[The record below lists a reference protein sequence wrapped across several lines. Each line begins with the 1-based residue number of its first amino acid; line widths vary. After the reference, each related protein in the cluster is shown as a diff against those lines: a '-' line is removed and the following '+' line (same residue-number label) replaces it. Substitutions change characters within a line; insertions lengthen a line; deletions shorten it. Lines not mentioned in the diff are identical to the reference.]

1 MKKSLI
7 ALAVLGAIAGAAQAQ
22 TSVTIYGIVDT
33 GITYAN
39 KVSTANAGPNGT
51 SSANGS
57 KFAVNSGVIQGSRL
71 GFKGVEDLGGGLKA
85 LFQLEAGFSNDTGGL
100 QSDKSSNGSQTLFR
114 RKSVVGLGGNFGS
127 VLLGRQTDILDDV
140 SQWTS
145 VQDFGGVTG
154 SVGHNLD
161 RLEGTRTNNS
171 IRYNTPDLSGFT
183 GSLIYGFGETAGQT
197 SSGQSFGLGGQY
209 ANGPLGLYAAYYQSK
224 LGTGTLGS
232 SSDVSLTN
240 GTQFKGN
247 AGDTALKVFS
257 LGASYQAGP
266 ARLYGNWS
274 RVKQPLATAWSG
286 NVVTSPLS
294 SSSGAPNFYSV
305 GSINNSKADIFE
317 LGVNY
322 AVTAPLHLLG
332 SVQYNKLTFVPDGT
346 GLSNNGKLIQ
356 YNLGTDYFLSK
367 RTDLYAFASFLQA
380 KNAVNPGVEGDGT
393 GAANNQ
399 TAVTVGIRHKF

>member
-22 TSVTIYGIVDT
+22 SSVTIYGIVDT
-33 GITYAN
+33 GIVYTS
-39 KVSTANAGPNGT
+39 KVSTATNPATGL
-51 SSANGS
+51 SSNNGS
-57 KFAVNSGVIQGSRL
+57 KFSVNSGVIQGSRL

-85 LFQLEAGFSNDTGGL
+85 LFQLEAGFSNDTGAL
-100 QSDKSSNGSQTLFR
+100 QSDKGSSTLFR

-183 GSLIYGFGETAGQT
+183 GSLIYGFGEAAGQT
-197 SSGQSFGLGGQY
+197 SNGQSFGLGGQY
-209 ANGPLGLYAAYYQSK
+209 ANGPLGLFAAYYQSK
-224 LGTGTLGS
+224 LGTTPA
-232 SSDVSLTN
+232 DVSLTN
-240 GTQFKGN
+240 NAPVAAFSGK
-247 AGDTALKVFS
+247 AGDTALKTFS

-274 RVKQPLATAWSG
+274 RVKQPLAT
-286 NVVTSPLS
+286 S
-294 SSSGAPNFYSV
+294 STLAATGIIQPGSFSV
-305 GSINNSKADIFE
+305 GSFNNSKADIFE

-322 AVTAPLHLLG
+322 AVTAPLHLLA
-332 SVQYNKLTFVPDGT
+332 SVQYNKLTFADAG
-346 GLSNNGKLIQ
+346 SNKGKLTQ
-356 YNLGTDYFLSK
+356 VNLGTDYFLSK
-367 RTDLYAFASFLQA
+367 RTDLYAFASFLRA
-380 KNAVNPGVEGDGT
+380 KDAVNPGVFGDST
-393 GAANNQ
+393 GSDNNQ
-399 TAVTVGIRHKF
+399 TAVAVGIRHKF

>member
-22 TSVTIYGIVDT
+22 SSVTIYGIVDT
-33 GITYAN
+33 GIVYTS
-39 KVSTANAGPNGT
+39 KVSTATGANGL
-51 SSANGS
+51 SSNNGS
-57 KFAVNSGVIQGSRL
+57 KFSVNSGIIQGSRL

-85 LFQLEAGFSNDTGGL
+85 LFQLEAGFANDTGAL
-100 QSDKSSNGSQTLFR
+100 QGDKGSTTLFR

-154 SVGHNLD
+154 AVGHNLD

-171 IRYNTPDLSGFT
+171 IRYNTPDVSGFT
-183 GSLIYGFGETAGQT
+183 ASAIYGFGETAGQT

-209 ANGPLGLYAAYYQSK
+209 ANGPLGLFAAYYQSK
-224 LGTGTLGS
+224 LGTTP
-232 SSDVSLTN
+232 SDVSLTN
-240 GTQFKGN
+240 SAPVFAGAH
-247 AGDTALKVFS
+247 AGDTALKTFS

-274 RVKQPLATAWSG
+274 RVKQPLAYSSTANTTG
-286 NVVTSPLS
+286 VIQP
-294 SSSGAPNFYSV
+294 
-305 GSINNSKADIFE
+305 GSFTIGSFNNQKADIFE

-322 AVTAPLHLLG
+322 AVTAPLHLLA
-332 SVQYNKLTFVPDGT
+332 SVQYSKLTFADVGSDK
-346 GLSNNGKLIQ
+346 GKLTQI
-356 YNLGTDYFLSK
+356 NLGTDYFLSK
-367 RTDLYAFASFLQA
+367 RTDLYAFVSNLRA
-380 KNAVNPGVEGDGT
+380 KDAVNPGVLGDST
-393 GAANNQ
+393 GSDNNQ
-399 TAVTVGIRHKF
+399 TAVAVGIRHKF

>member
-33 GITYAN
+33 GIVYAN
-39 KVSTANAGPNGT
+39 KVSTANGGPNGT

-57 KFAVNSGVIQGSRL
+57 KFSVNSGIIQGSRL

-85 LFQLEAGFSNDTGGL
+85 LFQLEAGFANDTGAL
-100 QSDKSSNGSQTLFR
+100 QGDKGSTNLFR

-209 ANGPLGLYAAYYQSK
+209 ANGPLGVYAAYYQSK
-224 LGTGTLGS
+224 LGNTPA
-232 SSDVSLTN
+232 DVSLNN
-240 GTQFKGN
+240 GTQFAGN
-247 AGDTALKVFS
+247 AGDTALKTFS

-274 RVKQPLATAWSG
+274 RVKQPLATAWNG
-286 NVVTSPLS
+286 TTALTSA
-294 SSSGAPNFYSV
+294 SGAPNFYSV
-305 GSINNSKADIFE
+305 GSVNNSKSDIFE

-346 GLSNNGKLIQ
+346 GLNSNGKLIQ

-367 RTDLYAFASFLQA
+367 RTDLYAFASYLQA
-380 KNAVNPGVEGDGT
+380 KNAANPGVYGDGT
-393 GAANNQ
+393 GGTANQ
-399 TAVTVGIRHKF
+399 TAVAVGIRHKF

>member
-22 TSVTIYGIVDT
+22 SSVTIYGIVDT
-33 GITYAN
+33 GLTYQN
-39 KVSTANAGPNGT
+39 KVATATTNGVA
-51 SSANGS
+51 SSNGS
-57 KFAVNSGVIQGSRL
+57 KFAVNSGIIQGSRL

-100 QSDKSSNGSQTLFR
+100 QSDTGTSTLFR
-114 RKSVVGLGGNFGS
+114 RKSVVGLGGDFGS

-154 SVGHNLD
+154 NVGHNLD

-171 IRYNTPDLSGFT
+171 IRYNTPDLSGFS

-209 ANGPLGLYAAYYQSK
+209 ANGPLGLFAAYYQSK
-224 LGTGTLGS
+224 LGKTP
-232 SSDVSLTN
+232 SDVSLINGAPVPGTGTN
-240 GTQFKGN
+240 TFSGN
-247 AGDTALKVFS
+247 AGDTALKTFT
-257 LGASYQAGP
+257 LGASYQVGP

-274 RVKQPLATAWSG
+274 RVKQPLA
-286 NVVTSPLS
+286 V
-294 SSSGAPNFYSV
+294 SSGFVPGVSTALPTNSFGI
-305 GSINNSKADIFE
+305 GSFNNNKADIFE

-322 AVTAPLHLLG
+322 AVTAPLHLLA
-332 SVQYNKLTFVPDGT
+332 SVQYSKLTFVDPNSPT
-346 GLSNNGKLIQ
+346 GKLTQ
-356 YNLGTDYFLSK
+356 ANLGTDYFLSK
-367 RTDLYAFASFLQA
+367 RTDLYAFVSFLKA
-380 KNAVNPGVEGDGT
+380 KDTVNPGILGSNNGT
-393 GAANNQ
+393 GDANNQ
-399 TAVTVGIRHKF
+399 TAVAVGIRHKF

>member
-22 TSVTIYGIVDT
+22 SSVTIYGIVDT
-33 GITYAN
+33 GIVYTSKA
-39 KVSTANAGPNGT
+39 VTATGGT
-51 SSANGS
+51 GS
-57 KFAVNSGVIQGSRL
+57 KFSVNSGVIQGSRL

-85 LFQLEAGFSNDTGGL
+85 LFQLEAGFNNDTGALNG
-100 QSDKSSNGSQTLFR
+100 QDKGATNLFR

-145 VQDFGGVTG
+145 IQDFGGVTG

-183 GSLIYGFGETAGQT
+183 GSLIYGFGEAAGQT
-197 SSGQSFGLGGQY
+197 SNGQSFGLGGQY
-209 ANGPLGLYAAYYQSK
+209 ANGPLGLFAAYYQSK
-224 LGTGTLGS
+224 LGTIGGTNASDTSILGNTS
-232 SSDVSLTN
+232 FA
-240 GTQFKGN
+240 GHGA
-247 AGDTALKVFS
+247 AGDTALKTFS

-274 RVKQPLATAWSG
+274 RVKQPLAYASTPTATGSIPTG
-286 NVVTSPLS
+286 SFT
-294 SSSGAPNFYSV
+294 V
-305 GSINNSKADIFE
+305 GSFNNTKADIFE

-322 AVTAPLHLLG
+322 AVTAPLHLLA
-332 SVQYNKLTFVPDGT
+332 SVQYNKLTFADAG
-346 GLSNNGKLIQ
+346 SAKGKLTQI
-356 YNLGTDYFLSK
+356 NLGTDYFLSK
-367 RTDLYAFASFLQA
+367 RTDLYAFVSNLRA
-380 KNAVNPGVEGDGT
+380 KDAVNPGVYGDSLGNT
-393 GAANNQ
+393 GNQ
-399 TAVTVGIRHKF
+399 TAVAVGIRHKF

>member
-85 LFQLEAGFSNDTGGL
+85 LFQLEAGFSNDTGAL
-100 QSDKSSNGSQTLFR
+100 QGDKGASTLFR

-171 IRYNTPDLSGFT
+171 IRYNTPDLAGFT

-209 ANGPLGLYAAYYQSK
+209 ANGPLGAYAAYYQSK
-224 LGTGTLGS
+224 LGNTPA
-232 SSDVSLTN
+232 DVSLTN
-240 GTQFKGN
+240 GTQFVGN

-274 RVKQPLATAWSG
+274 RVKQPLATAWNG
-286 NVVTSPLS
+286 TTALS
-294 SSSGAPNFYSV
+294 SASGAPNFYSV
-305 GSINNSKADIFE
+305 GSVNNSKADIFE

-346 GLSNNGKLIQ
+346 GLNNNGKLIQ

-380 KNAVNPGVEGDGT
+380 KNAANPGVEGDGT

>member
-22 TSVTIYGIVDT
+22 SSVTIYGIVDT
-33 GITYAN
+33 GIVYTSKA
-39 KVSTANAGPNGT
+39 AAGAGT
-51 SSANGS
+51 TGS
-57 KFAVNSGVIQGSRL
+57 KFSVNSGVIQGSRL

-85 LFQLEAGFSNDTGGL
+85 LFQLEAGFNNDNGALNG
-100 QSDKSSNGSQTLFR
+100 QDSKSSTTLFR

-171 IRYNTPDLSGFT
+171 IRYNTPDFAGFT
-183 GSLIYGFGETAGQT
+183 GSAIYGFGEAAGKT

-209 ANGPLGLYAAYYQSK
+209 ANGPLGLFAAYYQSK
-224 LGTGTLGS
+224 LGTVSATGTSNASDASLLNNS
-232 SSDVSLTN
+232 SPTFNNSY
-240 GTQFKGN
+240 GA
-247 AGDTALKVFS
+247 AGDTALKTFS
-257 LGASYQAGP
+257 LGASYQVGP

-274 RVKQPLATAWSG
+274 RVKQPLAVSSTTLGLTAINAFG
-286 NVVTSPLS
+286 IGGT
-294 SSSGAPNFYSV
+294 
-305 GSINNSKADIFE
+305 NNSKADIFE

-322 AVTAPLHLLG
+322 AVTAPLHLLA
-332 SVQYNKLTFVPDGT
+332 SVQYNKLTFADANSPK
-346 GLSNNGKLIQ
+346 GKLTQI
-356 YNLGTDYFLSK
+356 NLGTDYFLSK
-367 RTDLYAFASFLQA
+367 RTDLYAFVSNLRA
-380 KNAVNPGVEGDGT
+380 KDAANPGVFGDGIGSNT
-393 GAANNQ
+393 DKQNQ
-399 TAVTVGIRHKF
+399 TAVAVGIRHKF

>member
-33 GITYAN
+33 GITYSN
-39 KVSTANAGPNGT
+39 KVSTANGGPNGT

-85 LFQLEAGFSNDTGGL
+85 LFQLEAGFSNDTGAL
-100 QSDKSSNGSQTLFR
+100 QGDKGATNLFR

-171 IRYNTPDLSGFT
+171 IRYNTPDLAGFT

-209 ANGPLGLYAAYYQSK
+209 ANGPLGAYAAYYQSK
-224 LGTGTLGS
+224 LGNTP
-232 SSDVSLTN
+232 SDVSLNN
-240 GTQFKGN
+240 GTQFAGN

-274 RVKQPLATAWSG
+274 RVKQPLATAWNGTTALTTASG
-286 NVVTSPLS
+286 T
-294 SSSGAPNFYSV
+294 PNFYSV
-305 GSINNSKADIFE
+305 GSVNNSKADIFE

-346 GLSNNGKLIQ
+346 GLNSNGKLIQ

-367 RTDLYAFASFLQA
+367 RTDLYAFASYLQA
-380 KNAVNPGVEGDGT
+380 KNAANPGVEGDGT
-393 GAANNQ
+393 GGTANQ

>member
-22 TSVTIYGIVDT
+22 SSVTIYGIVDT
-33 GITYAN
+33 GITYTN
-39 KVSTANAGPNGT
+39 KVSTANAGTNGT
-51 SSANGS
+51 SSATGS
-57 KFAVNSGVIQGSRL
+57 KFAVNSGIIQGSRL

-85 LFQLEAGFSNDTGGL
+85 LFQLEAGFSNDTGAL
-100 QSDKSSNGSQTLFR
+100 QSDTGSSTLFR

-209 ANGPLGLYAAYYQSK
+209 ANGPLGLFAAYYQSK
-224 LGTGTLGS
+224 KGNTP
-232 SSDVSLTN
+232 SDVSLVN
-240 GTQFKGN
+240 NAPAFAGN
-247 AGDTALKVFS
+247 AGDTALKTFS

-274 RVKQPLATAWSG
+274 RVKQPLATAWNG
-286 NVVTSPLS
+286 TSVLTS
-294 SSSGAPNFYSV
+294 ASGAPNFYSV

-346 GLSNNGKLIQ
+346 GLNSNGKLIQ

-367 RTDLYAFASFLQA
+367 RTDLYAFASYLQA
-380 KNAVNPGVEGDGT
+380 KNAANPGIENGGT
-393 GAANNQ
+393 GDATNQ

>member
-22 TSVTIYGIVDT
+22 SSVTIYGIVDT
-33 GITYAN
+33 GIVYTSKA
-39 KVSTANAGPNGT
+39 SAGAGT
-51 SSANGS
+51 TGS
-57 KFAVNSGVIQGSRL
+57 KFSVNSGVIQGSRL

-85 LFQLEAGFSNDTGGL
+85 LFQLEAGFSNDTGAL
-100 QSDKSSNGSQTLFR
+100 QSDKGSSTLFR

-171 IRYNTPDLSGFT
+171 IRYNTPDLAGFT
-183 GSLIYGFGETAGQT
+183 GSLIYGFGEAAGQT
-197 SSGQSFGLGGQY
+197 SNGQSFGLGGQY
-209 ANGPLGLYAAYYQSK
+209 ANGPLGLFAAYYQSK
-224 LGTGTLGS
+224 LGTTPA
-232 SSDVSLTN
+232 DVSLVN
-240 GTQFKGN
+240 SAPVGAFSGK
-247 AGDTALKVFS
+247 AGDTALKTFS

-274 RVKQPLATAWSG
+274 RVKQPLAT
-286 NVVTSPLS
+286 S
-294 SSSGAPNFYSV
+294 STLAATGIIQPGSFTV
-305 GSINNSKADIFE
+305 GSFNNTKADIFE

-322 AVTAPLHLLG
+322 AVTAPLHLLA
-332 SVQYNKLTFVPDGT
+332 SVQYNKLTFADAG
-346 GLSNNGKLIQ
+346 SNKGKLTQ
-356 YNLGTDYFLSK
+356 VNLGTL
-367 RTDLYAFASFLQA
+367 L
-380 KNAVNPGVEGDGT
+380 PVE
-393 GAANNQ
+393 AY
-399 TAVTVGIRHKF
+399 

>member
-22 TSVTIYGIVDT
+22 SSVTIYGIVDT
-33 GITYAN
+33 GITYSS
-39 KVSTANAGPNGT
+39 KVSTANGGANGT

-85 LFQLEAGFSNDTGGL
+85 LFQLEAGFANDTGAL
-100 QSDKSSNGSQTLFR
+100 QSDVGSSSTLFR

-154 SVGHNLD
+154 NVGHNLD

-171 IRYNTPDLSGFT
+171 IRYNTPDVSGFT
-183 GSLIYGFGETAGQT
+183 GSLIYGFGEAAGQT
-197 SSGQSFGLGGQY
+197 SNGQSFGLGGQY

-224 LGTGTLGS
+224 KGTTP
-232 SSDVSLTN
+232 SDVSLVN
-240 GTQFKGN
+240 GTVFTAGN

-274 RVKQPLATAWSG
+274 RVKQPLASAWNGTA
-286 NVVTSPLS
+286 PLS
-294 SSSGAPNFYSV
+294 TASGAPAFYSV
-305 GSINNSKADIFE
+305 GSINNNKSDIFE

-332 SVQYNKLTFVPDGT
+332 AVQYNKLSFVPDGT
-346 GLSNNGKLIQ
+346 GLNSNGKLIQ

-367 RTDLYAFASFLQA
+367 RTDLYAFASYLQA
-380 KNAVNPGVEGDGT
+380 KNAVNPGVENGGT
-393 GAANNQ
+393 GGTANQ

>member
-22 TSVTIYGIVDT
+22 SSVTIYGIVDT

-57 KFAVNSGVIQGSRL
+57 KFSVDSGVIQGSRL

-85 LFQLEAGFSNDTGGL
+85 LFQLEAGFRNDTGAL
-100 QSDKSSNGSQTLFR
+100 QSDTGSTTLFR
-114 RKSVVGLGGNFGS
+114 RKSVVGLGGDFGS
-127 VLLGRQTDILDDV
+127 VLLGRQTDVLGDV

-154 SVGHNLD
+154 AVGHNLD

-171 IRYNTPDLSGFT
+171 IRYNTPNVAGFT

-209 ANGPLGLYAAYYQSK
+209 ANGPLGLYAAYHQSK
-224 LGTGTLGS
+224 KGTTP
-232 SSDVSLTN
+232 SDVSLVN
-240 GTQFKGN
+240 SAPNFVGN
-247 AGDTALKVFS
+247 PGDTALKVFS

-274 RVKQPLATAWSG
+274 RAKRPLASAWNGTAALSAASG
-286 NVVTSPLS
+286 T
-294 SSSGAPNFYSV
+294 PNFYSV

-322 AVTAPLHLLG
+322 AVTAPLHLLAA
-332 SVQYNKLTFVPDGT
+332 VQYNKLTFVPDT
-346 GLSNNGKLIQ
+346 SALNNTGKLIQ

-380 KNAVNPGVEGDGT
+380 KNAVNPGVEGSGT

>member
-22 TSVTIYGIVDT
+22 SSVTIYGIVDT
-33 GITYAN
+33 GIVYTS
-39 KVSTANAGPNGT
+39 KVSTGKGADGFSN
-51 SSANGS
+51 ANGS
-57 KFAVNSGVIQGSRL
+57 KFSVNSGIIQGSRL

-85 LFQLEAGFSNDTGGL
+85 LFQLEAGFNNDNGALNG
-100 QSDKSSNGSQTLFR
+100 QDKGTTNLFR

-154 SVGHNLD
+154 AVGHNLD

-183 GSLIYGFGETAGQT
+183 GSLIYGFGETAGKT
-197 SSGQSFGLGGQY
+197 SAGQSFGLGGQY
-209 ANGPLGLYAAYYQSK
+209 ANGPLGLFAAYYQSK
-224 LGTGTLGS
+224 LGATA
-232 SSDVSLTN
+232 SDTAVLN
-240 GTQFKGN
+240 GTFPSGN
-247 AGDTALKVFS
+247 VGDTALKTFS

-274 RVKQPLATAWSG
+274 RTKQPLAI
-286 NVVTSPLS
+286 S
-294 SSSGAPNFYSV
+294 STLGTTGVLQANSFTV
-305 GSINNSKADIFE
+305 GGFNNTKADIFE

-322 AVTAPLHLLG
+322 AVTAPLHLLA
-332 SVQYNKLTFVPDGT
+332 SVQYNKLTFADAG
-346 GLSNNGKLIQ
+346 SAKGKLTQI
-356 YNLGTDYFLSK
+356 NLGSDYFLSK
-367 RTDLYAFASFLQA
+367 RTDLYAFVSNLRA
-380 KNAVNPGVEGDGT
+380 KDAINPGVFGDST
-393 GAANNQ
+393 GSNNNQ
-399 TAVTVGIRHKF
+399 TAVAVGIRHKF

>member
-33 GITYAN
+33 GVVYTT
-39 KVSTANAGPNGT
+39 KVSTGKGADGFSN
-51 SSANGS
+51 ANGS
-57 KFAVNSGVIQGSRL
+57 KFSVNSGVIQGSRI

-85 LFQLEAGFSNDTGGL
+85 LFQLEAGFNND
-100 QSDKSSNGSQTLFR
+100 NGALNGQDSKTSTTLFR

-209 ANGPLGLYAAYYQSK
+209 ANGPLGLFAAYYQSK
-224 LGTGTLGS
+224 LGNTASDTALLNGGS
-232 SSDVSLTN
+232 PVFT
-240 GTQFKGN
+240 GN
-247 AGDTALKVFS
+247 AGDTALKTFS

-274 RVKQPLATAWSG
+274 RVKQPLAFSSTAGTTGVLQPGSF
-286 NVVTSPLS
+286 T
-294 SSSGAPNFYSV
+294 V
-305 GSINNSKADIFE
+305 GSFNNTKADIFE

-322 AVTAPLHLLG
+322 AVTAPLHLLA
-332 SVQYNKLTFVPDGT
+332 SVQYNKLTFADAG
-346 GLSNNGKLIQ
+346 SNKGKLTQ
-356 YNLGTDYFLSK
+356 VNLGTDYFLSK
-367 RTDLYAFASFLQA
+367 RTDLYAFASFLRA
-380 KNAVNPGVEGDGT
+380 KDAINPGVYGDST
-393 GAANNQ
+393 GSDNNQ
-399 TAVTVGIRHKF
+399 TAVAVGIRHKF

>member
-22 TSVTIYGIVDT
+22 SSVTIYGIVDT
-33 GITYAN
+33 GIVYTS
-39 KVSTANAGPNGT
+39 KVFNASTGT
-51 SSANGS
+51 TGS
-57 KFAVNSGVIQGSRL
+57 KFSVNSGVIQGSRL

-85 LFQLEAGFSNDTGGL
+85 LFQLEAGFSNDTGAL
-100 QSDKSSNGSQTLFR
+100 QGDKGSTNLFR

-183 GSLIYGFGETAGQT
+183 GSAIYGFGEAAGQT
-197 SSGQSFGLGGQY
+197 SNGQSFGLGGQY
-209 ANGPLGLYAAYYQSK
+209 ANGPLGLFAAYYQSK
-224 LGTGTLGS
+224 KGTTP
-232 SSDVSLTN
+232 SDVSLTN
-240 GTQFKGN
+240 NAPAFAGA
-247 AGDTALKVFS
+247 AGDTALKTFS

-274 RVKQPLATAWSG
+274 RVKQPLATA
-286 NVVTSPLS
+286 VTATTPLVTSGLQ
-294 SSSGAPNFYSV
+294 PNVFII
-305 GSINNSKADIFE
+305 GGINNNKADIFE

-322 AVTAPLHLLG
+322 AVTAPLHLLA
-332 SVQYNKLTFVPDGT
+332 SVQHSRLTFVDAG
-346 GLSNNGKLIQ
+346 SSKGKLTQ
-356 YNLGTDYFLSK
+356 VNLGTDYFLSK
-367 RTDLYAFASFLQA
+367 RTDLYAFVSNLRA
-380 KNAVNPGVEGDGT
+380 KNTFNPGVFGDST
-393 GAANNQ
+393 LNDNNQ
-399 TAVTVGIRHKF
+399 TSVAVGIRHKF

>member
-39 KVSTANAGPNGT
+39 KVSTANGGPNGT

-57 KFAVNSGVIQGSRL
+57 KFSVDSGVIQGSRL

-85 LFQLEAGFSNDTGGL
+85 LFQLEAGFRNDTGAL
-100 QSDKSSNGSQTLFR
+100 QSDTGSTTLFR

-154 SVGHNLD
+154 VVGHNLD

-183 GSLIYGFGETAGQT
+183 GSLIYGFGEAAGQT
-197 SSGQSFGLGGQY
+197 SNGQSFGLGGQY
-209 ANGPLGLYAAYYQSK
+209 ANGPLGLFAAYYQSK
-224 LGTGTLGS
+224 KGTTP
-232 SSDVSLTN
+232 SDVSLVN
-240 GTQFKGN
+240 SAPVFAGN
-247 AGDTALKVFS
+247 SGDTALKTFS

-286 NVVTSPLS
+286 NPLTAPLS
-294 SSSGAPNFYSV
+294 SASGAPNYYSV
-305 GSINNSKADIFE
+305 GSVNNSKADIFE

-380 KNAVNPGVEGDGT
+380 KNAVNPGVEGSGT